1 MFSIQEGEEIIK
13 DFLNKVKQL
22 PMSSMSENDALAEV
36 KKLKDEI
43 AAKNN
48 PYIQDVLA
56 RGT

>member
-56 RGT
+56 KGT